1 MRLLGKEKDEFHFV
15 VSSATQRFTSHPI
28 LSWILPSTRWNVS
41 RTRPRAT
48 TSGRCSLDKV
58 ANHPI
63 RYVFQMTKHEC
74 RNRCNPSFIRKGG
87 GRIYFSPWSPPR
99 STNSQTI
106 SLTFNRCY
114 YSTLVTHLTFIIRS
128 PPCPVHRTEDARAF
142 ASIIACT
149 VIKRDPRKKRQGT
162 HRSLINNTERLL
174 TLPPCRRFG
183 GVQRKAMTRG

>member
-63 RYVFQMTKHEC
+63 RYVPNDETRVSQSLQPELYKE
-74 RNRCNPSFIRKGG
+74 GG

-174 TLPPCRRFG
+174 TLPPRRRFG